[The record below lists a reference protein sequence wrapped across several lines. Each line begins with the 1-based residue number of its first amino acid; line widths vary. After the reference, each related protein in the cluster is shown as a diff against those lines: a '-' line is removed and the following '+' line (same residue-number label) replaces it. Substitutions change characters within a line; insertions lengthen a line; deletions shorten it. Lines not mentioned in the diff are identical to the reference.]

1 MRIKKNKKQLIIN
14 GSYNWKLAEWN
25 KHVAYNLFSTW
36 GPYYFCTRSFALF
49 SSSPSFFWWRLL
61 QRLQPESVLPAAAS
75 LRLKAFEQRHGC
87 GEPHHLPGCE
97 LSEMITVGGSL
108 SQTLIDSLDD
118 ILGVKSILFSHLSYF
133 ASGLE
138 EQTETAGLATFCA
151 CFKIAGVVQAWL
163 DRLLHSTTPETCK
176 ACVSR
181 ASVSL

>member
-1 MRIKKNKKQLIIN
+1 M
-14 GSYNWKLAEWN
+14 
-25 KHVAYNLFSTW
+25 
-36 GPYYFCTRSFALF
+36 
-49 SSSPSFFWWRLL
+49 

-133 ASGLE
+133 ASRLE

-151 CFKIAGVVQAWL
+151 CFKIAGVVQAWCRRGWRVPTNL